1 MSFSLHFAELLPFLI
16 ACLALNLTP
25 GADMAYITTRSITQG
40 RSGGIAATF
49 GVALGCQ
56 IHGAA
61 AALGLS
67 ILLAQSEVAFLVVKY
82 AGVFYLTYLA
92 IKTLR
97 QGAATLEARTQRP
110 ASWQRIF
117 MEGCLTNLLNP
128 KVALFILAFL
138 PQFAHPTKGLV
149 GLQIFFLS
157 FLFNCTGTV
166 VNSVVA
172 MTAGTA
178 GRALTNSRRFAEI
191 MRWATACVFAALALR
206 LAFQQR
212 P

>member
-1 MSFSLHFAELLPFLI
+1 MSFSFHFAELLPFLI

-40 RSGGIAATF
+40 RSGGIAAAF

-56 IHGAA
+56 IHGAG

-67 ILLAQSEVAFLVVKY
+67 VLLARSELAFLIVKY
-82 AGVFYLTYLA
+82 VGVAYLVYLA

-97 QGAATLEARTQRP
+97 QGMVTLATEIQHP
-110 ASWQRIF
+110 ASWRRIF

-138 PQFAHPTKGLV
+138 PQFADPAKGYV
-149 GLQIFFLS
+149 GLQIFLLS
-157 FLFNCTGTV
+157 LLFNCSGTV
-166 VNSVVA
+166 VNITVA
-172 MTAGTA
+172 LTAGTA
-178 GRALTNSRRFAEI
+178 GRALANSRRFAEI
-191 MRWATACVFAALALR
+191 MRLATASVFAALALR
-206 LAFQQR
+206 LALQQR
-212 P
+212 Q

>member
-1 MSFSLHFAELLPFLI
+1 MPFSFHFSELLPFLI

-40 RSGGIAATF
+40 RSGGIAAAF

-67 ILLAQSEVAFLVVKY
+67 VLLAQSETAFLIVKY
-82 AGVFYLTYLA
+82 VGVAYLIYLA

-97 QGAATLEARTQRP
+97 QSAVTLITETQRH

-138 PQFAHPTKGLV
+138 PQFADAAKGHV
-149 GLQIFFLS
+149 GFQIFFLS
-157 FLFNCTGTV
+157 LLFNFSGTG
-166 VNSVVA
+166 VNIIVA
-172 MTAGTA
+172 ITAGTA

-191 MRWATACVFAALALR
+191 MRWATASVFTALALR
-206 LAFQQR
+206 LALQQR
-212 P
+212 Q